1 MRYRV
6 ASGTRDPCAN
16 RVAVAERLRATGRRA
31 RSTTFASL
39 AVRDFRLLWFGL
51 LVLFGASQIRM
62 VASGYLAYDLTSSA
76 LLLSLVA
83 VGYAVPM
90 LSLALIG
97 GAVADRFDRRRLVQV
112 AQAMFSVVA
121 LLVGL
126 MIQFGQVTWVHLMAS
141 SALQGMLWALL
152 VPARQAMIPA
162 LVGRRLT
169 TNALSLMA
177 AGFSLTTLVGPA
189 VGGWMYGLFGA
200 AATYYFV
207 AALGVGAVLL
217 TGRISAKSMPAVGAP
232 QHAAIRQG
240 LSYIRRQPDIVMLF
254 VISVVY
260 ALVAMPFRLI
270 LPVFVVDLYRQGP
283 ETLGLLVTAMGV
295 GSVGAAVVVANV
307 TPGRRGLILV
317 CGAIVAS
324 AAILVMSGLA
334 VFWVGMACML
344 VLGVGD
350 AIRKALNQAV
360 MLEIADEEYHGRV
373 ASVFMISFG
382 IVPLGALPAGALAE
396 AFGGQVA
403 GAVMGGFMLLVSL
416 ALLTNRRLRRLR

>member
-1 MRYRV
+1 M
-6 ASGTRDPCAN
+6 
-16 RVAVAERLRATGRRA
+16 AVAERLRATGRRA

-39 AVRDFRLLWFGL
+39 AVRDFRLLWLGL
-51 LVLFGASQIRM
+51 LVMFGASQIRM
-62 VASGYLAYDLTSSA
+62 VASGYLAYDLTNSA

-112 AQAMFSVVA
+112 AQAMFAVVA

-126 MIQFGQVTWVHLMAS
+126 LIQFGQVTWVHLMAS

-152 VPARQAMIPA
+152 VPARQAMIPG
-162 LVGRRLT
+162 LVGRRLM

-207 AALGVGAVLL
+207 AVLGVGAVLL
-217 TGRISAKSMPAVGAP
+217 TGRISAQGMPAVGVA

-373 ASVFMISFG
+373 SSVFMISFG

-416 ALLTNRRLRRLR
+416 ALLTNRRLRSLR

>member
-1 MRYRV
+1 M
-6 ASGTRDPCAN
+6 
-16 RVAVAERLRATGRRA
+16 
-31 RSTTFASL
+31 
-39 AVRDFRLLWFGL
+39 
-51 LVLFGASQIRM
+51 FGASQIRM
-62 VASGYLAYDLTSSA
+62 VASGYLAYDLTNSA

-112 AQAMFSVVA
+112 AQAMFAVVA

-126 MIQFGQVTWVHLMAS
+126 LIQFGQVTWVHLMAS

-152 VPARQAMIPA
+152 VPARQAMIPG
-162 LVGRRLT
+162 LVGRRLM

-207 AALGVGAVLL
+207 AVLGVGAVLL
-217 TGRISAKSMPAVGAP
+217 TGRISSKNMPAVGVA

-240 LSYIRRQPDIVMLF
+240 LAYIRRQPDIVMLF

-373 ASVFMISFG
+373 SSVFMISFG

-416 ALLTNRRLRRLR
+416 ALLTNRRLRSLR

>member
-1 MRYRV
+1 
-6 ASGTRDPCAN
+6 
-16 RVAVAERLRATGRRA
+16 VAVAERLRATGRRA

-39 AVRDFRLLWFGL
+39 AVRDFRLLWLGL
-51 LVLFGASQIRM
+51 LVMFGASQIRM

-112 AQAMFSVVA
+112 AQAMFAVVA

-126 MIQFGQVTWVHLMAS
+126 LIQFGQVTWVHLMAS
-141 SALQGMLWALL
+141 SALQGMLWAIL
-152 VPARQAMIPA
+152 VPARQAMIPG
-162 LVGRRLT
+162 LVGRRLM

-217 TGRISAKSMPAVGAP
+217 TGRISAQGMPAVGAA

-240 LSYIRRQPDIVMLF
+240 LSYIRRQPDIIMLF

-307 TPGRRGLILV
+307 TPGRRGMILV

-334 VFWVGMACML
+334 VLWVGMACML

-373 ASVFMISFG
+373 SSVFMISFG

-416 ALLTNRRLRRLR
+416 ALLTNRRLRSLR

>member
-1 MRYRV
+1 MRY
-6 ASGTRDPCAN
+6 

-31 RSTTFASL
+31 RTTTFASL
-39 AVRDFRLLWFGL
+39 AVRDFRLLWLGL
-51 LVLFGASQIRM
+51 LVMFGASQIRM
-62 VASGYLAYDLTSSA
+62 VASGYLAYDLTNSA

-112 AQAMFSVVA
+112 AQAMFAVVA

-126 MIQFGQVTWVHLMAS
+126 LIQFGQVTWVHLMAS

-152 VPARQAMIPA
+152 VPARQAMIPG
-162 LVGRRLT
+162 LVGRRLM

-177 AGFSLTTLVGPA
+177 AGFSLTTLLGPA
-189 VGGWMYGLFGA
+189 IGGWMYGLFGA

-207 AALGVGAVLL
+207 AVLGVGAVLL
-217 TGRISAKSMPAVGAP
+217 TGRISSKNMPAVGVA

-240 LSYIRRQPDIVMLF
+240 LAYIRRQPDIVMLF

-260 ALVAMPFRLI
+260 AMVAMPFRLI

-373 ASVFMISFG
+373 SSVFMISFG
-382 IVPLGALPAGALAE
+382 LVPLGALPAGALAE

-416 ALLTNRRLRRLR
+416 ALLTNRRLRSLR

>member
-1 MRYRV
+1 
-6 ASGTRDPCAN
+6 
-16 RVAVAERLRATGRRA
+16 VAVAERLRATGRRA

-39 AVRDFRLLWFGL
+39 AVRDFRLLWLGL
-51 LVLFGASQIRM
+51 LVMFGASQIRM
-62 VASGYLAYDLTSSA
+62 VASGYLAYDLTNSA

-112 AQAMFSVVA
+112 AQAMFAVVA

-126 MIQFGQVTWVHLMAS
+126 LIQFGQVTWVHLMAS

-152 VPARQAMIPA
+152 VPARQAMIPG
-162 LVGRRLT
+162 LVGRRLM

-207 AALGVGAVLL
+207 AVLGVGAVLL
-217 TGRISAKSMPAVGAP
+217 TGRISSKNMPAVGVA

-240 LSYIRRQPDIVMLF
+240 LAYIRRQPDIVMLF

-260 ALVAMPFRLI
+260 AMVAMPFRLI

-373 ASVFMISFG
+373 SSVFMISFG

-416 ALLTNRRLRRLR
+416 ALLTNRRLRSLR

>member
-1 MRYRV
+1 M
-6 ASGTRDPCAN
+6 
-16 RVAVAERLRATGRRA
+16 
-31 RSTTFASL
+31 
-39 AVRDFRLLWFGL
+39 
-51 LVLFGASQIRM
+51 FGASQIRM

-112 AQAMFSVVA
+112 AQAMFAVVA

-126 MIQFGQVTWVHLMAS
+126 LIQFGQVTWVHLMAS

-152 VPARQAMIPA
+152 VPARQAMIPG
-162 LVGRRLT
+162 LVGRRLM

-217 TGRISAKSMPAVGAP
+217 TGRISAPGMPAVGAA

-240 LSYIRRQPDIVMLF
+240 LSYIRRQPDIIMLF

-373 ASVFMISFG
+373 SSVFMISFG

-416 ALLTNRRLRRLR
+416 ALLTNRRLRSLR

>member
-1 MRYRV
+1 M
-6 ASGTRDPCAN
+6 
-16 RVAVAERLRATGRRA
+16 AVAERLRATGRRA
-31 RSTTFASL
+31 RTTTFASL
-39 AVRDFRLLWFGL
+39 AVRDFRLLWLGL
-51 LVLFGASQIRM
+51 LVMFGASQIRM
-62 VASGYLAYDLTSSA
+62 VASGYLAYDLTNSA

-112 AQAMFSVVA
+112 AQAMFAVVA

-126 MIQFGQVTWVHLMAS
+126 LIQFGQVTWVHLMAS

-152 VPARQAMIPA
+152 VPARQAMIPG
-162 LVGRRLT
+162 LVGRRLM

-177 AGFSLTTLVGPA
+177 AGFSLTTLLGPA
-189 VGGWMYGLFGA
+189 IGGWMYGLFGA

-207 AALGVGAVLL
+207 AVLGVGAVLL
-217 TGRISAKSMPAVGAP
+217 TGRISSKNMPAVGVA

-240 LSYIRRQPDIVMLF
+240 LAYIRRQPDIVMLF

-260 ALVAMPFRLI
+260 AMVAMPFRLI

-373 ASVFMISFG
+373 SSVFMISFG
-382 IVPLGALPAGALAE
+382 LVPLGALPAGALAE

-416 ALLTNRRLRRLR
+416 ALLTNRRLRSLR

>member
-1 MRYRV
+1 M
-6 ASGTRDPCAN
+6 
-16 RVAVAERLRATGRRA
+16 AVAERLRATGRRA

-39 AVRDFRLLWFGL
+39 AVRDFRLLWLGL

-373 ASVFMISFG
+373 SSVFMISFG

-416 ALLTNRRLRRLR
+416 ALLTNRRLRSLR

>member
-1 MRYRV
+1 MPV
-6 ASGTRDPCAN
+6 
-16 RVAVAERLRATGRRA
+16 VERIRATGRRA
-31 RSTTFASL
+31 RTTTFASL

-51 LVLFGASQIRM
+51 LILFGGSQIRM
-62 VASGYLAYDLTSSA
+62 VASGYLAYDLTSSP
-76 LLLSLVA
+76 LLLSFVA

-121 LLVGL
+121 LAVGL
-126 MIQFGQVTWVHLMAS
+126 AIQFGQVTWGHLLAS

-152 VPARQAMIPA
+152 VPARQAMIPG

-177 AGFSLTTLVGPA
+177 AGFSLTTLLGPA
-189 VGGWMYGLFGA
+189 LGGWLYGLFGPA
-200 AATYYFV
+200 VTYYVV
-207 AALGVGAVLL
+207 AAMGVGAVLL
-217 TGRISAKSMPAVGAP
+217 TGRITTAKVPSVGATH
-232 QHAAIRQG
+232 HAAIRQG
-240 LSYIRRQPDIVMLF
+240 LSYIRGQPDIVMLF
-254 VISVVY
+254 VVSVVY

-283 ETLGLLVTAMGV
+283 EVLGLLVTSMGV
-295 GSVGAAVVVANV
+295 ENVAPPIIKKNEG
-307 TPGRRGLILV
+307 PGRRGMILV
-317 CGAIVAS
+317 SGAIVAS

-334 VFWVGMACML
+334 LFWVGMASML
-344 VLGVGD
+344 VLGIGD

-360 MLEIADEEYHGRV
+360 MLEIADEAYHGRV

-382 IVPLGALPAGALAE
+382 LVPLGALPAGALAE

-403 GAVMGGFMLLVSL
+403 GAVMGCFMLVVSL
-416 ALLTNRRLRRLR
+416 ILLTNRRLRSLR

>member
-1 MRYRV
+1 M
-6 ASGTRDPCAN
+6 
-16 RVAVAERLRATGRRA
+16 
-31 RSTTFASL
+31 
-39 AVRDFRLLWFGL
+39 RDFRLLWLGL
-51 LVLFGASQIRM
+51 LVMFGASQIRM

-112 AQAMFSVVA
+112 AQAMFAVVA

-126 MIQFGQVTWVHLMAS
+126 LIQFGQVTWVHLMAS
-141 SALQGMLWALL
+141 SALQGMLWAIL
-152 VPARQAMIPA
+152 VPARQAMIPG
-162 LVGRRLT
+162 LVGRRLM

-217 TGRISAKSMPAVGAP
+217 TGRISAQGMPAVGAA

-240 LSYIRRQPDIVMLF
+240 LSYIRRQPDIIMLF

-373 ASVFMISFG
+373 SSVFMISFG

-416 ALLTNRRLRRLR
+416 ALLTNRRLRSLR

>member
-1 MRYRV
+1 
-6 ASGTRDPCAN
+6 
-16 RVAVAERLRATGRRA
+16 
-31 RSTTFASL
+31 
-39 AVRDFRLLWFGL
+39 
-51 LVLFGASQIRM
+51 
-62 VASGYLAYDLTSSA
+62 
-76 LLLSLVA
+76 
-83 VGYAVPM
+83 M

-112 AQAMFSVVA
+112 AQAMFAVVA

-126 MIQFGQVTWVHLMAS
+126 LIQFGQVTWVHLMAS

-152 VPARQAMIPA
+152 VPARQAMIPG
-162 LVGRRLT
+162 LVGRRLM

-217 TGRISAKSMPAVGAP
+217 TGRISAKGMPAVGAA

-240 LSYIRRQPDIVMLF
+240 LSYIRRQPDIIMLF

-373 ASVFMISFG
+373 SSVFMISFG

-416 ALLTNRRLRRLR
+416 ALLTNRRLRSLR

>member
-1 MRYRV
+1 MRY
-6 ASGTRDPCAN
+6 

-39 AVRDFRLLWFGL
+39 AVRDFRLLWLGL
-51 LVLFGASQIRM
+51 LVMFGASQIRM
-62 VASGYLAYDLTSSA
+62 VASGYLAYDLTNSA

-112 AQAMFSVVA
+112 AQAMFAVVA

-126 MIQFGQVTWVHLMAS
+126 LIQFGQVTWVHLMAS

-152 VPARQAMIPA
+152 VPARQAMIPG
-162 LVGRRLT
+162 LVGRRLM

-207 AALGVGAVLL
+207 AVLGVGAVLL
-217 TGRISAKSMPAVGAP
+217 TGRISAKGMPAVGVA

-373 ASVFMISFG
+373 SSVFMISFG

-416 ALLTNRRLRRLR
+416 ALLANRRLRSLR

>member
-1 MRYRV
+1 MRY
-6 ASGTRDPCAN
+6 

-31 RSTTFASL
+31 RTTTFASL
-39 AVRDFRLLWFGL
+39 AVHDFRLLWLGL
-51 LVLFGASQIRM
+51 LVMFGASQIRM
-62 VASGYLAYDLTSSA
+62 VASGYLAYDLTNSA

-112 AQAMFSVVA
+112 AQAMFAVVA

-126 MIQFGQVTWVHLMAS
+126 LIQFGQVTWVHLMAS

-152 VPARQAMIPA
+152 VPARQAMIPG
-162 LVGRRLT
+162 LVGRRLM

-207 AALGVGAVLL
+207 AVLGVGAVLL
-217 TGRISAKSMPAVGAP
+217 TGRISSKNMPAVGVA

-240 LSYIRRQPDIVMLF
+240 LAYIRRQPDIVMLF

-373 ASVFMISFG
+373 SSVFMISFG
-382 IVPLGALPAGALAE
+382 LVPLGALPAGALAE

-416 ALLTNRRLRRLR
+416 ALLTNRRLRSLR

>member
-1 MRYRV
+1 M
-6 ASGTRDPCAN
+6 
-16 RVAVAERLRATGRRA
+16 AVAERLRATGRRA

-126 MIQFGQVTWVHLMAS
+126 LIQFGQVTWVHLMAS
-141 SALQGMLWALL
+141 SALQGMLWAIL

-217 TGRISAKSMPAVGAP
+217 TGRISAKGMPAVGAA

-373 ASVFMISFG
+373 SSVFMISFG

-416 ALLTNRRLRRLR
+416 ALLTNRRLRSLR

>member
-1 MRYRV
+1 M
-6 ASGTRDPCAN
+6 
-16 RVAVAERLRATGRRA
+16 
-31 RSTTFASL
+31 
-39 AVRDFRLLWFGL
+39 RDFRLLWLGL
-51 LVLFGASQIRM
+51 LVMFGASQIRM
-62 VASGYLAYDLTSSA
+62 VASGYLAYDLTNSA

-112 AQAMFSVVA
+112 AQAMFAVVA

-126 MIQFGQVTWVHLMAS
+126 LIQFGQVTWVHLMAS

-152 VPARQAMIPA
+152 VPARQAMIPG
-162 LVGRRLT
+162 LVGRRLM

-207 AALGVGAVLL
+207 AVLGVGAVLL
-217 TGRISAKSMPAVGAP
+217 TGRISSKNMPAVGVA

-240 LSYIRRQPDIVMLF
+240 LAYIRRQPDIVMLF

-260 ALVAMPFRLI
+260 AMVAMPFRLI

-373 ASVFMISFG
+373 SSVFMISFG

-416 ALLTNRRLRRLR
+416 ALLTNRRLRSLR

>member
-1 MRYRV
+1 M
-6 ASGTRDPCAN
+6 
-16 RVAVAERLRATGRRA
+16 
-31 RSTTFASL
+31 
-39 AVRDFRLLWFGL
+39 RDFRLLWLGL
-51 LVLFGASQIRM
+51 LVMFGASQIRM

-112 AQAMFSVVA
+112 AQAMFAVVA

-126 MIQFGQVTWVHLMAS
+126 LIQFGQVTWVHLMAS

-152 VPARQAMIPA
+152 VPARQAMIPG
-162 LVGRRLT
+162 LVGRRLM

-217 TGRISAKSMPAVGAP
+217 TGRISAKGMPAVGAA

-240 LSYIRRQPDIVMLF
+240 LSYIRRQPDIIMLF

-373 ASVFMISFG
+373 SSVFMISFG

-416 ALLTNRRLRRLR
+416 ALLTNRRLRSLR

>member
-1 MRYRV
+1 M
-6 ASGTRDPCAN
+6 AL
-16 RVAVAERLRATGRRA
+16 AERLRATGRRA
-31 RSTTFASL
+31 RTTTFASL

-51 LVLFGASQIRM
+51 LILFGGSQVRM
-62 VASGYLAYDLTSSA
+62 VASGYLAYDLTSSP

-90 LSLALIG
+90 LSLALVG

-112 AQAMFSVVA
+112 AQAMFSLVA
-121 LLVGL
+121 LAVGL
-126 MIQFGQVTWVHLMAS
+126 AVQFGQVTWVHLLAS

-152 VPARQAMIPA
+152 VPARQAMIPG

-189 VGGWMYGLFGA
+189 LGGWLYGLFGP

-207 AALGVGAVLL
+207 AAMGVGAVWT
-217 TGRISAKSMPAVGAP
+217 TGRITSRYVPAVGGT
-232 QHAAIRQG
+232 QQAAIRQG
-240 LSYIRRQPDIVMLF
+240 LTYIRRQPDIVILF

-270 LPVFVVDLYRQGP
+270 LPVFVVDLYQRGP
-283 ETLGLLVTAMGV
+283 EVLGLLVTAMGV

-307 TPGRRGLILV
+307 GPGRRGLILV
-317 CGAIVAS
+317 SGAIVAS
-324 AAILVMSGLA
+324 TAILVMSGLA
-334 VFWVGMACML
+334 LFWVGMACML

-382 IVPLGALPAGALAE
+382 LVPLGALPAGALAE

-403 GAVMGGFMLLVSL
+403 GAVMGAFMLLVSVV
-416 ALLTNRRLRRLR
+416 LLTNRRLRTLR

>member
-1 MRYRV
+1 
-6 ASGTRDPCAN
+6 
-16 RVAVAERLRATGRRA
+16 
-31 RSTTFASL
+31 
-39 AVRDFRLLWFGL
+39 
-51 LVLFGASQIRM
+51 M

-112 AQAMFSVVA
+112 AQALFSVVA

-126 MIQFGQVTWVHLMAS
+126 LAQFGQVTWVHLMAS

-152 VPARQAMIPA
+152 VPARQAMIPG

-189 VGGWMYGLFGA
+189 FGGWLYGLFGA

-207 AALGVGAVLL
+207 ALMGLGAVLL
-217 TGRISAKSMPAVGAP
+217 TGRISARRVPAVGMS
-232 QHAAIRQG
+232 QKAAIRQG
-240 LSYIRRQPDIVMLF
+240 LSYIRRQPDIIMLF

-307 TPGRRGLILV
+307 TPGRRGMILV

-334 VFWVGMACML
+334 VLWVGMACML

-373 ASVFMISFG
+373 ASVFMMSFG
-382 IVPLGALPAGALAE
+382 LVPLGALPAGALAE

-416 ALLTNRRLRRLR
+416 ALLTNRRLRSLR

>member
-1 MRYRV
+1 M
-6 ASGTRDPCAN
+6 
-16 RVAVAERLRATGRRA
+16 
-31 RSTTFASL
+31 
-39 AVRDFRLLWFGL
+39 RDFRLLWLGL
-51 LVLFGASQIRM
+51 LVMFGASQIRM
-62 VASGYLAYDLTSSA
+62 VASGYLAYDLTNSA

-112 AQAMFSVVA
+112 AQAMFAVVA

-126 MIQFGQVTWVHLMAS
+126 LIQFGQVTWVHLMAS

-152 VPARQAMIPA
+152 VPARQAMIPG
-162 LVGRRLT
+162 LVGRRLM

-207 AALGVGAVLL
+207 AVLGVGAVLL
-217 TGRISAKSMPAVGAP
+217 TGRISSKNMPAVGVA

-240 LSYIRRQPDIVMLF
+240 LAYIRRQPDIVMLF

-373 ASVFMISFG
+373 SSVFMISFG

-416 ALLTNRRLRRLR
+416 ALLTNRRLRSLR

>member
-1 MRYRV
+1 MPV
-6 ASGTRDPCAN
+6 
-16 RVAVAERLRATGRRA
+16 VERIRATGRRA
-31 RSTTFASL
+31 RTTTFASL

-51 LVLFGASQIRM
+51 LVLFGGSQIRM
-62 VASGYLAYDLTSSA
+62 VASGYLAYDLTSSP
-76 LLLSLVA
+76 LLLSFVA

-97 GAVADRFDRRRLVQV
+97 GVVADRFDRRRLVQV

-121 LLVGL
+121 LAVGL
-126 MIQFGQVTWVHLMAS
+126 AVQFGQVTWGHLLAS

-152 VPARQAMIPA
+152 VPARQAMIPG

-177 AGFSLTTLVGPA
+177 AGFSLTTLLGPA
-189 VGGWMYGLFGA
+189 LGGWLYGLFGPA
-200 AATYYFV
+200 VTYYVV
-207 AALGVGAVLL
+207 AAMGVGAVLL
-217 TGRISAKSMPAVGAP
+217 TGRITTAKVPSAGAT
-232 QHAAIRQG
+232 QQAAIRQG
-240 LSYIRRQPDIVMLF
+240 LSYIRGQPDIVMLF

-283 ETLGLLVTAMGV
+283 EVLGLLVTAMGV

-307 TPGRRGLILV
+307 GPGRRGLILV
-317 CGAIVAS
+317 SGAIVAS

-334 VFWVGMACML
+334 LFWVGMASML

-360 MLEIADEEYHGRV
+360 MLEIADEAYHGRV

-382 IVPLGALPAGALAE
+382 LVPLGALPAGALAE

-403 GAVMGGFMLLVSL
+403 GVVMGCFMLVVSL
-416 ALLTNRRLRRLR
+416 ILLTNRRLRSLR

>member
-1 MRYRV
+1 M
-6 ASGTRDPCAN
+6 
-16 RVAVAERLRATGRRA
+16 
-31 RSTTFASL
+31 
-39 AVRDFRLLWFGL
+39 RDFRLLWLGL
-51 LVLFGASQIRM
+51 LVMFGASQIRM

-112 AQAMFSVVA
+112 AQAMFAVVA

-126 MIQFGQVTWVHLMAS
+126 LIQFGQVTWVHLMAS

-152 VPARQAMIPA
+152 VPARQAMIPG
-162 LVGRRLT
+162 LVGRRLM

-217 TGRISAKSMPAVGAP
+217 TGRISAQGMPAVGAA

-240 LSYIRRQPDIVMLF
+240 LSYIRRQPDIIMLF

-373 ASVFMISFG
+373 SSVFMISFG

-416 ALLTNRRLRRLR
+416 ALLTNRRLRSLR

>member
-1 MRYRV
+1 M
-6 ASGTRDPCAN
+6 
-16 RVAVAERLRATGRRA
+16 AVAERLRATGRRA

-39 AVRDFRLLWFGL
+39 AVRDFRLLWLGL
-51 LVLFGASQIRM
+51 LVMFGASQIRM
-62 VASGYLAYDLTSSA
+62 VASGYLAYDLTNSA

-112 AQAMFSVVA
+112 AQAMFAVVA

-126 MIQFGQVTWVHLMAS
+126 LIQFGQVTWVHLMAS

-152 VPARQAMIPA
+152 VPARQAMIPG
-162 LVGRRLT
+162 LVGRRLM

-207 AALGVGAVLL
+207 AVLGVGAVLL
-217 TGRISAKSMPAVGAP
+217 TGRISSKNMPAVGVA

-240 LSYIRRQPDIVMLF
+240 LAYIRRQPDIVMLF

-260 ALVAMPFRLI
+260 AMVAMPFRLI

-373 ASVFMISFG
+373 SSVFMISFG

-416 ALLTNRRLRRLR
+416 ALLTNRRLRSLR

>member
-1 MRYRV
+1 
-6 ASGTRDPCAN
+6 
-16 RVAVAERLRATGRRA
+16 VAVAERLRATGRRA

-39 AVRDFRLLWFGL
+39 AVRDFRLLWLGL
-51 LVLFGASQIRM
+51 LVMFGASQIRM
-62 VASGYLAYDLTSSA
+62 VASGYLAYDLTNSA

-112 AQAMFSVVA
+112 AQAMFAVVA

-126 MIQFGQVTWVHLMAS
+126 LIQFGQVTWVHLMAS

-152 VPARQAMIPA
+152 VPARQAMIPG
-162 LVGRRLT
+162 LVGRRLM

-207 AALGVGAVLL
+207 AVLGVGAVLL
-217 TGRISAKSMPAVGAP
+217 TGRISSKNMPAVGVA

-240 LSYIRRQPDIVMLF
+240 LAYIRRQPDIVMLF

-260 ALVAMPFRLI
+260 AMVAMPFRLI

-373 ASVFMISFG
+373 SSVFMISFG
-382 IVPLGALPAGALAE
+382 LVPLGALPAGALAE

-416 ALLTNRRLRRLR
+416 ALLTNRRLRSLR